1 MVLFFPLTLRPSSG
15 SVVFE
20 GQRSDQVRELSI
32 FVDYRVMPA
41 SAVISRILMSS
52 SSVMLTMP
60 TCSLFTQFRWRLISN
75 YFISS
80 QYLVTFRHY
89 CAFSKSKNFKTMALS
104 KKIICLFDV
113 DGTLTAPRKVTF
125 KIYISLIISYF

>member
-1 MVLFFPLTLRPSSG
+1 MVLIFSLTLRPSSG
-15 SVVFE
+15 SVVYE
-20 GQRSDQVRELSI
+20 GQREVTKWENKLSI
-32 FVDYRVMPA
+32 FVDCWVMPA

-75 YFISS
+75 HFISS

-89 CAFSKSKNFKTMALS
+89 CAFSKSKNIKTMALS

-125 KIYISLIISYF
+125 